1 MASDIQEQYQEI
13 PTREALDLIPTGLFI
28 VTAAHDGQD
37 NWQFVQRGLG
47 ITAGPPTIVLVAL
60 SPGNRTTELVEAS
73 GQFGFMI
80 CSKEQGERVRTIS
93 RLSGHDVDDKFAEAG
108 LVRVPA
114 TRIAAPLI
122 ADAFATMECEVLAKY
137 PAGDRMLYIGE
148 VLTMWHNPD
157 TEPTIHYVKK
167 IFRFLQDPAI
177 G

>member
-1 MASDIQEQYQEI
+1 MASDTGEEYREV
-13 PTREALDLIPTGLFI
+13 PTAEALDLIPSGLFI

-60 SPGNRTTELVEAS
+60 SPGNRTTELLDAS

-80 CSKEQGERVRTIS
+80 CSLEQGRRVREVS
-93 RLSGHDVDDKFAEAG
+93 RMSGHNVDDKFAEAG
-108 LVRVPA
+108 FTRVPA

-122 ADAFATMECEVLAKY
+122 AGAFATMECEVRTKLT
-137 PAGDRMLYIGE
+137 AGDRLLYVGE
-148 VLTMWHNPD
+148 VLTMQVNAR
-157 TEPTIHYVKK
+157 TEPTVHYVKK
-167 IFRFLQDPAI
+167 IFRFLQDPAV

>member
-1 MASDIQEQYQEI
+1 MTADSNPEYAEVS
-13 PTREALDLIPTGLFI
+13 TTEALDLIPTGLFI
-28 VTAAHDGQD
+28 VTAAHGGQD

-60 SPGNRTTELVEAS
+60 SPGNRTTELLDAS

-80 CSKEQGERVRTIS
+80 CSVEQGRRVREIS
-93 RLSGHDVDDKFAEAG
+93 RMSGHDVEDKFAAASF
-108 LVRVPA
+108 VRVPA

-122 ADAFATMECEVLAKY
+122 AGAFATMECEVRARY
-137 PAGDRMLYIGE
+137 PAGDRMLYLGE
-148 VLTMWHNPD
+148 VLTMRHNPA
-157 TEPTIHYVKK
+157 TEPTVHYVKK

>member
-1 MASDIQEQYQEI
+1 MASDTGGDYRET
-13 PTREALDLIPTGLFI
+13 PPAEALDLIPTGLCIF
-28 VTAAHDGQD
+28 TEGQEGQD

-60 SPGNRTTELVEAS
+60 SPGNRTTELLDAS

-80 CSKEQGERVRTIS
+80 CSAEQGRRVREVS
-93 RLSGHDVDDKFAEAG
+93 RLSGHSVEDKFAEAG
-108 LVRVPA
+108 FTRVAA

-122 ADAFATMECEVLAKY
+122 AGAFATMECEVRHKY
-137 PAGDRMLYIGE
+137 EAGDRLLYVGE
-148 VLTMWHNPD
+148 VLTMRVNRD
-157 TEPTIHYVKK
+157 TEPTVHYVKK